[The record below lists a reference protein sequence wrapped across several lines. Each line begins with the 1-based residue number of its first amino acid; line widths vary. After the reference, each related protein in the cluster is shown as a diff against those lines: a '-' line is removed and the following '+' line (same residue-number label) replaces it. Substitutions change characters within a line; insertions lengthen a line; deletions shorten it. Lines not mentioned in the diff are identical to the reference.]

1 MKWII
6 LEPIIQSK
14 VSQKEE
20 NKYCI
25 LMYTYGIQKDGTDEI
40 NYLQGSRGHK
50 DRENRLM
57 HTEVGS
63 NERVGCME

>member
-1 MKWII
+1 
-6 LEPIIQSK
+6 
-14 VSQKEE
+14 
-20 NKYCI
+20 
-25 LMYTYGIQKDGTDEI
+25 MYTYGIQKDGTDEI